1 MSYKVG
7 DEVRIKRTDGSISY
21 ARITETSVRY
31 VKAGTSTVTSK
42 KLDESAIGKT
52 IRDEKNNAY
61 IASKVYTVVIL
72 DKDNDFA
79 ETTLRKTIIGSD
91 IVGYA
96 LIVRYDP
103 EMLDA
108 FLKGHRGPDFAA
120 NSSSSNS
127 SNSSNSSKSSKS
139 SKSSSSSKSKKGR
152 SAKKGGKRT
161 YKRRK

>member
-7 DEVRIKRTDGSISY
+7 DEVRIKRTDGSTSI
-21 ARITETSVRY
+21 ARIKETSVRY

-42 KLDESAIGKT
+42 KLDESAIGTKVK
-52 IRDEKNNAY
+52 DKENNVY

-91 IVGYA
+91 ILGHEI
-96 LIVRYDP
+96 IVHYDP
-103 EMLDA
+103 EMLRA
-108 FLKGHRGPDFAA
+108 FLKRHRGPDFAA
-120 NSSSSNS
+120 TSSSSKS
-127 SNSSNSSKSSKS
+127 SKSSSSSKSSKS